1 LDQLEERIRHL
12 IVETLNLEDI
22 KAADIDPEEIL
33 FGDGLGLDSIDALE
47 IGVEIQKVFG
57 IKNRHAGRKSR
68 ELFFERERVG
78 ALRCTTPGATGAGG
92 MSRDEIYEKLKEF
105 MVELFEI
112 PVEQIGLDA
121 ELADDLDL
129 DSIDAVDLILK
140 LQEFTGRK
148 VSAEQFRTVRTV
160 RDVIDQVHELLGQ
173 AA

>member
-1 LDQLEERIRHL
+1 
-12 IVETLNLEDI
+12 
-22 KAADIDPEEIL
+22 
-33 FGDGLGLDSIDALE
+33 
-47 IGVEIQKVFG
+47 
-57 IKNRHAGRKSR
+57 
-68 ELFFERERVG
+68 
-78 ALRCTTPGATGAGG
+78 

-112 PVEQIGLDA
+112 SPDA
-121 ELADDLDL
+121 ISHDALLADDLDL

-160 RDVIDQVHELLGQ
+160 GDVIDQVHELLGQ

>member
-1 LDQLEERIRHL
+1 
-12 IVETLNLEDI
+12 
-22 KAADIDPEEIL
+22 
-33 FGDGLGLDSIDALE
+33 
-47 IGVEIQKVFG
+47 
-57 IKNRHAGRKSR
+57 
-68 ELFFERERVG
+68 
-78 ALRCTTPGATGAGG
+78 

-112 PVEQIGLDA
+112 PVEQIALDA